1 MPGGS
6 LLTEIF
12 SSKMSVTSCCLD
24 LEYAIVDC
32 QERDIKGSSTKV
44 VDNDLTF
51 VTSAVKSVCDGGGGW
66 LVHDSNDIQAGDGTS
81 ILSSLSLVVVE
92 VGGYLIYFRRSL

>member
-1 MPGGS
+1 MPRGW

-24 LEYAIVDC
+24 LEYAIVNC
-32 QERDIKGSSTKV
+32 QERDIKGSSTKI

-51 VTSAVKSVCDGGGGW
+51 VTSAVKAVCDRGGGW
-66 LVHDSNDIQAGDGTS
+66 LVHDSDNI
-81 ILSSLSLVVVE
+81 
-92 VGGYLIYFRRSL
+92 